1 MEISVQALA
10 EIVREL
16 IIEVGNLKERVAI
29 LEKTV
34 TDSEEKREIPSIAL
48 LEGESYDNLGR
59 IYNEGYHICPIA
71 YGQKRSADCLFCISF
86 LEKE

>member
-16 IIEVGNLKERVAI
+16 IIEVGDLKERLAV
-29 LEKTV
+29 LEKTISD
-34 TDSEEKREIPSIAL
+34 TEERREVPSIAL

-59 IYNEGYHICPIA
+59 IYNEGYHICPVA
-71 YGQKRSADCLFCISF
+71 YGQKRNADCLFCISF